1 MFKFLTNH
9 KSDNL
14 KMKQNKIF
22 NKIGLNRSL
31 GLKIINKVYNDS
43 SFLKNQMASEHLAT
57 ERPIN
62 SNFVFSYQ

>member
-57 ERPIN
+57 ERPLK
-62 SNFVFSYQ
+62 